1 MKHTIIT
8 TTAALALLGACATA
22 PPPPICDREAQ
33 EWNKFETQEDTCDTV
48 ATPVRPAPTLPNFNK
63 DRPKRP
69 TGGPDAPD
77 PTYPTPT
84 PPVTPPV
91 VEPPVVQPPEDED
104 DKPKGDNSDAN
115 GKGGNKHDRE
125 DFTHGGTETAEDK
138 KD

>member
-1 MKHTIIT
+1 MKTIIT
-8 TTAALALLGACATA
+8 ATAALALLGACAT
-22 PPPPICDREAQ
+22 PPSPICDREAQ
-33 EWNKFETQEDTCDTV
+33 VWNKFETQEDICETV
-48 ATPVRPAPTLPNFNK
+48 ATPVRPAHKLPNFNR

-69 TGGPDAPD
+69 TESVEVPE
-77 PTYPTPT
+77 PTDPTPT
-84 PPVTPPV
+84 PPVTPPT
-91 VEPPVVQPPEDED
+91 PPVVTPPEDE